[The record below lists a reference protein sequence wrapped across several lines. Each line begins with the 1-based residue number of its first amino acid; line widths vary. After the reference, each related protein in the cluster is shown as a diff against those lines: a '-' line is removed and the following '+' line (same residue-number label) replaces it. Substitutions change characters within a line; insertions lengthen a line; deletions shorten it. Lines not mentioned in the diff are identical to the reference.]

1 MIAKL
6 NQRIDVATSHAGR
19 NFQAQC
25 PDALLGTLVERVCRF
40 LERYPLS
47 PTAGE
52 DVAPPRLSGRSLSG
66 DRDVLAAKQR
76 HAGDS

>member
-47 PTAGE
+47 PTGGE
-52 DVAPPRLSGRSLSG
+52 DIAPSVAVGETALRRSGRARG
-66 DRDVLAAKQR
+66 ETATRR
-76 HAGDS
+76 

>member
-25 PDALLGTLVERVCRF
+25 HDALLGTLVERVCRF

-47 PTAGE
+47 PTGGE
-52 DVAPPRLSGRSLSG
+52 DVAPSAAIGAIALRRSGRARG
-66 DRDVLAAKQR
+66 ETATRR
-76 HAGDS
+76 

>member
-47 PTAGE
+47 PTGGE
-52 DVAPPRLSGRSLSG
+52 DVAPSAAIGTIALRRSGRARG
-66 DRDVLAAKQR
+66 ETATRR
-76 HAGDS
+76 

>member
-47 PTAGE
+47 PTGGE
-52 DVAPPRLSGRSLSG
+52 DGAPSAAIGEIALRRSGRARG
-66 DRDVLAAKQR
+66 ETATRR
-76 HAGDS
+76 

>member
-6 NQRIDVATSHAGR
+6 NQRIDVATSYAGR

-25 PDALLGTLVERVCRF
+25 PDALLSTLVERVCRF

-47 PTAGE
+47 PTDGD
-52 DVAPPRLSGRSLSG
+52 DVAPSAANGAIALRRSGRARG
-66 DRDVLAAKQR
+66 ETATRR
-76 HAGDS
+76 